1 MALEALHRQV
11 LPFLLR
17 RVKEDVLGDL
27 PPKIIQDY
35 YCYLSPLQVRLYE
48 DFSKTQVKQGIASSI
63 ATMASEEVAAA
74 KATAESKG
82 KTTHIFQALQYLR
95 KLCSHPA
102 LVLNDQ
108 HPEYEAIKKEYGLES
123 LRSLESA
130 PKLQSLKYA
139 SFFLCPPPSIA
150 SSSFFYLIRSLLR
163 FSRQA
168 TPERVRHRHSPG
180 GEGRRRHGAHRYQ
193 SQTVPP
199 HRSHLFCVRCT

>member
-1 MALEALHRQV
+1 MHPQGPGGTPTSPRRASPWWSPKNAKRAHDARQQQAGTLALEALHRQV

-48 DFSKTQVKQGIASSI
+48 DFSKTQVKQGNASSI

-139 SFFLCPPPSIA
+139 SFFLCPPLLYCVLLSH
-150 SSSFFYLIRSLLR
+150 SFFSSFFSTGN
-163 FSRQA
+163 S
-168 TPERVRHRHSPG
+168 
-180 GEGRRRHGAHRYQ
+180 
-193 SQTVPP
+193 
-199 HRSHLFCVRCT
+199 

>member
-1 MALEALHRQV
+1 LEALHRQV

-63 ATMASEEVAAA
+63 TTMANEKEEQP
-74 KATAESKG
+74 KADSKG

-95 KLCSHPA
+95 KLCSHPS

-123 LRSLESA
+123 LRSLDCA

-139 SFFLCPPPSIA
+139 PP
-150 SSSFFYLIRSLLR
+150 F
-163 FSRQA
+163 
-168 TPERVRHRHSPG
+168 
-180 GEGRRRHGAHRYQ
+180 
-193 SQTVPP
+193 PP
-199 HRSHLFCVRCT
+199 LPTH